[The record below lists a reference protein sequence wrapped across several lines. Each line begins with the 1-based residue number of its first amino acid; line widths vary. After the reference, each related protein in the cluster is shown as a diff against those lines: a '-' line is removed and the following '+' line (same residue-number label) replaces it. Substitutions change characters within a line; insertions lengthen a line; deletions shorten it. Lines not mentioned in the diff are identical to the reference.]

1 VISVETVP
9 VFRDQLGV
17 RASGGE
23 RKAHPGGVLARV
35 AIALALGAILS
46 LTSGRQ
52 GLEAQAQQPQRVTI
66 RVAPITQPE
75 PGAFSARLAIQIAPR
90 EAIAAKSFLRVRGLP
105 PTVSLTEGY
114 FVAPGVW
121 AVPLAALPGVTI
133 VLPAGLQG
141 QWDIA
146 ISLTGVDG
154 AVLAEAR
161 TALVVAAA
169 PAAPGGREAQPP
181 PAVAGMVQILAP
193 EERERALA
201 LHGKGEEQLG
211 LGSIYAAR
219 RFFERAA
226 GIGLAQSALALG
238 ATYDPHELAKRG
250 VVGIQPDPQA
260 AKKWYEK
267 ALELGAAEASDRL
280 RRLGAQ

>member
-1 VISVETVP
+1 MPLLRGE
-9 VFRDQLGV
+9 FDV
-17 RASGGE
+17 RSSGAG
-23 RKAHPGGVLARV
+23 RKAPPGGVLSRI
-35 AIALALGAILS
+35 AIALALCAILS
-46 LTSGRQ
+46 FLSGRH
-52 GLEAQAQQPQRVTI
+52 GLEAQAQQPQRVMM
-66 RVAPITQPE
+66 RVAPITQAA
-75 PGAFSARLAIQIAPR
+75 PGAFSVPLVIQISPR
-90 EAIAAKSFLRVRGLP
+90 ESIAAKSFLRIRGLP

-114 FVAPGVW
+114 FIAPGVW
-121 AVPLAALPGVTI
+121 AVPLAALPSITI
-133 VLPAGLQG
+133 ILPAGLQG

-146 ISLTGVDG
+146 ISLTSVDG
-154 AVLAEAR
+154 AILAEAT

-169 PAAPGGREAQPP
+169 SAGPGGREAKPP
-181 PAVAGMVQILAP
+181 PAVAGMARILAP

-211 LGSIYAAR
+211 RGSIYAAR

-238 ATYDPHELAKRG
+238 GTYDPYELATRR
-250 VVGIQPDPQA
+250 VVGIEPDVQA

-280 RRLGAQ
+280 RRLSAQ